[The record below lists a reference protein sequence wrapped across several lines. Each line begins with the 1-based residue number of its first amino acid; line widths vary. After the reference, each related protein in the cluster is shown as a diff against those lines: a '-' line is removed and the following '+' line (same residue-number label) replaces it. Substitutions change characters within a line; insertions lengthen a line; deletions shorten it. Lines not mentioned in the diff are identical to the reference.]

1 MNIPEILAVA
11 AELLE
16 RIERNAPFMRL
27 ECKAAAEKLRA
38 AVPPMD
44 KAACRTCA
52 GDGYWM
58 DYDSTTRA
66 SKIKPCPNCSTEP
79 RDEREGKP
87 CGWREL
93 PGGCEIYPTRS
104 EAYLLYGDDIE
115 PLYLRPSPAALR
127 VAEKMEEWASWADV
141 DYAPRLRALAKQLRG
156 GK

>member
-1 MNIPEILAVA
+1 MNIPEALIAKWLKTQQGTTAWVMFA
-11 AELLE
+11 LE
-16 RIERNAPFMRL
+16 VYESLQA
-27 ECKAAAEKLRA
+27 RA

-44 KAACRTCA
+44 KAVCKTC
-52 GDGYWM
+52 GGRGTVHGFDH
-58 DYDSTTRA
+58 DP
-66 SKIKPCPNCSTEP
+66 PCPDCKPEP